1 MDFAAEMLGGQAV
14 AELVDDLHDGQADP
28 EAGMMVHQLK
38 KLWKSGSL
46 S

>member
-1 MDFAAEMLGGQAV
+1 MDLAAEMLGGQPV
-14 AELVDDLHDGQADP
+14 AELVDDLHDARQTQKL
-28 EAGMMVHQLK
+28 MIVHQLK